1 MPSPLRIPWIS
12 RGWTPPRHFTNLY
25 NFYFIFLT
33 FSLLLKRSS
42 DSRHPYLVPDFS
54 GTSFTFSIFQI
65 FKKKNLNYLW
75 YAESLD
81 SFRDWSY
88 LFTNVIENS

>member
-1 MPSPLRIPWIS
+1 MRERIYRS
-12 RGWTPPRHFTNLY
+12 VLLNQCFGAN
-25 NFYFIFLT
+25 IFC
-33 FSLLLKRSS
+33 
-42 DSRHPYLVPDFS
+42 V
-54 GTSFTFSIFQI
+54 IFQI

-75 YAESLD
+75 YSESLD